1 MQASILWRRLD
12 QEGHDGC
19 LLAKTGDG
27 WNLKGQAVFIQEG
40 APCGLSYEIDCDAGW
55 RARAAR
61 VAGFLGGDALHY
73 QFDRLDD
80 SGWTLNGKRQTQ
92 VADLVD
98 LDLGFTPASNLLP
111 IRRLGLRPGISTPA
125 PAAYLAFPEL
135 RLERLDQTYSRLD
148 DTRYAYAAPKF
159 GYHQVLEV
167 SSSGFVVDY
176 PGLWK
181 AIACAERA

>member
-1 MQASILWRRLD
+1 MRTVASILWRRLD

-27 WNLKGQAVFIQEG
+27 WSLKGQAVFLQGG
-40 APCGLSYEIDCDAGW
+40 APCGISYEIHCDAGW
-55 RARAAR
+55 RTRAAC

-73 QFDRLDD
+73 RIEKLGDG
-80 SGWTLNGKRQTQ
+80 GWMLNGREQTQ

-111 IRRLGLRPGISTPA
+111 IRRLDRRPGISTPA

-135 RLERLDQTYSRLD
+135 RLERLDQTYRRLD
-148 DTRYAYAAPKF
+148 DTRCAYAAPKF
-159 GYHQVLEV
+159 GYDEVLEISPSV
-167 SSSGFVVDY
+167 LVADY
-176 PGLWK
+176 PGLW
-181 AIACAERA
+181 RAVALN

>member
-19 LLAKTGDG
+19 LLAKAGDG
-27 WNLKGQAVFIQEG
+27 WSLKGQAVFMQGG

-55 RARAAR
+55 GTRAAR
-61 VAGFLGGDALHY
+61 VEGFLGGDALHY

-80 SGWTLNGKRQTQ
+80 GDWMLNGEKQAQ
-92 VADLVD
+92 VMGLID

-111 IRRLGLRPGISTPA
+111 IRRFDLRPGIAMPA

-135 RLERLDQTYSRLD
+135 RLERLDQIYRRLD

-159 GYHQVLEV
+159 GYDEVLEV
-167 SSSGFVVDY
+167 APSGFVVDY
-176 PGLWK
+176 PRLWK
-181 AIACAERA
+181 AIA